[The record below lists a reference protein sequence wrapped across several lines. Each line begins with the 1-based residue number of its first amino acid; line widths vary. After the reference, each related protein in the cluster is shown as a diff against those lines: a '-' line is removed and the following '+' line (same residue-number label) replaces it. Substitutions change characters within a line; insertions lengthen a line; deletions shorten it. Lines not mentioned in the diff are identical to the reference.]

1 MAGAATREENR
12 TACPAKLGSRCG
24 RARWY
29 TGEFRFRMGQLL
41 EQGPRQSHD
50 LSGSYHRR
58 VGPVSGGRQLGVW
71 RRETDWRPT
80 RTFRYCAR
88 AWPWRRSVVA
98 CRLDSS
104 EPWDVFGAY
113 RPPEPSDWLGGIACV
128 QLPRDRAARWWFAP
142 VVPPRGRNR
151 RVAVSKGGTTVSTS
165 VSALFYFLALVCFL
179 AGAFAGLGRSSFATR
194 VNLIALGL
202 AFWVFVLFFN
212 AFKRVIS

>member
-1 MAGAATREENR
+1 MSTD
-12 TACPAKLGSRCG
+12 KLH
-24 RARWY
+24 
-29 TGEFRFRMGQLL
+29 E
-41 EQGPRQSHD
+41 
-50 LSGSYHRR
+50 R
-58 VGPVSGGRQLGVW
+58 VCAPFSPVSGGRQLGVW
-71 RRETDWRPT
+71 RRESDWRPT
-80 RTFRYCAR
+80 RTFRDGAR

-98 CRLDSS
+98 CRLHSS
-104 EPWDVFGAY
+104 QPWDVFGAY
-113 RPPEPSDWLGGIACV
+113 RPPDPSDWLGGIAWV

-179 AGAFAGLGRSSFATR
+179 GGAFAGLGRSSFASR

>member
-1 MAGAATREENR
+1 MN
-12 TACPAKLGSRCG
+12 
-24 RARWY
+24 
-29 TGEFRFRMGQLL
+29 EFTH
-41 EQGPRQSHD
+41 PS
-50 LSGSYHRR
+50 
-58 VGPVSGGRQLGVW
+58 GPVSGGRQLGVW
-71 RRETDWRPT
+71 RRESDWRPT
-80 RTFRYCAR
+80 RTFRDCAR

-104 EPWDVFGAY
+104 QPWDVFGAY
-113 RPPEPSDWLGGIACV
+113 RPPESSDWLGGIAWV

-179 AGAFAGLGRSSFATR
+179 GGAFAGLGRSSFASR

>member
-1 MAGAATREENR
+1 VASRERLETNSDISVLCR
-12 TACPAKLGSRCG
+12 GPGS
-24 RARWY
+24 
-29 TGEFRFRMGQLL
+29 
-41 EQGPRQSHD
+41 
-50 LSGSYHRR
+50 
-58 VGPVSGGRQLGVW
+58 
-71 RRETDWRPT
+71 
-80 RTFRYCAR
+80 
-88 AWPWRRSVVA
+88 WRRSVVD

-104 EPWDVFGAY
+104 QPWDVFGAY
-113 RPPEPSDWLGGIACV
+113 RPPEPSDWLGGIASV

-179 AGAFAGLGRSSFATR
+179 GGAFAGLGRSSFASR